1 MYSHADL
8 SASVQNMVTNSDGG
22 RALTCKVAYNSV
34 MSIHITV
41 GAIPSQTIMA
51 HLSYVWAVADT
62 SVGGRAVTLSGT
74 FRGWPL
80 AMSKKVTF
88 RNFPPSKSA
97 STL

>member
-51 HLSYVWAVADT
+51 HLSYV
-62 SVGGRAVTLSGT
+62 
-74 FRGWPL
+74 
-80 AMSKKVTF
+80 
-88 RNFPPSKSA
+88 
-97 STL
+97 